1 MERSHGMAASPED
14 IALFTH
20 IEQNLYTS
28 VISDSLDD
36 LGFRDQAMRE
46 NIRPVLPEARLAGWA
61 RTMACVDI
69 FHVMENPYA
78 MEIEAVDSML
88 AGEVAVVSTG
98 ESVRNGPW
106 GELLSTASQ
115 ARGARGAV
123 VDGLIRDVR
132 KIQEIGFPV
141 FATGMK
147 PVDSKGRGVMLDY
160 NVPVMCGGIL
170 VHPGDLVVADF
181 DGIVVV
187 PRSAVPETI
196 HLATDKASRE
206 SNTRRELMEGA
217 LLGEV
222 FAKYGVL

>member
-1 MERSHGMAASPED
+1 MD
-14 IALFTH
+14 DTTLFTH
-20 IEQNLYTS
+20 IERNLYTA

-36 LGFRDQAMRE
+36 LGFRDQVMRE
-46 NIRPVLPEARLAGWA
+46 NLRPVLPDVCFAGWA
-61 RTMACVDI
+61 RTMACMDV
-69 FHVMENPYA
+69 FHILDEPYA
-78 MEIEAVDSML
+78 MEIEAVDSL
-88 AGEVAVVSTG
+88 LPGEVAVVSTC

-106 GELLSTASQ
+106 GELLSTASK

-147 PVDSKGRGVMLDY
+147 PVDSKGRGVMTGY
-160 NVPVMCGGIL
+160 NIPVICGGVL
-170 VHPGDLVVADF
+170 VHAGDLIVADF
-181 DGIVVV
+181 DGVVVV
-187 PRSAVPETI
+187 PRKIVTETI
-196 HLATDKASRE
+196 KLATDKASRE
-206 SNTRRELMEGA
+206 DNTRRELAAGA

>member
-1 MERSHGMAASPED
+1 MED
-14 IALFTH
+14 IELFTH
-20 IEQNLYTS
+20 IDQNLYTA

-36 LGFRDQAMRE
+36 LGFLDQAMRE
-46 NIRPVLPEARLAGWA
+46 NIRPVHAEARFAGWA
-61 RTMACVDI
+61 RTMTCVDV

-78 MEIEAVDSML
+78 KEIEAVDSL
-88 AGEVAVVSTG
+88 LPGEVAVVSTG

-106 GELLSTASQ
+106 GELLSTASK

-123 VDGLIRDVR
+123 IDGLIRDVR

-160 NVPVMCGGIL
+160 NVPVVCGGVL
-170 VHPGDLVVADF
+170 VHPGDLIVADF

-187 PRSAVPETI
+187 PRNVVTETI
-196 HLATDKASRE
+196 HLATDKAARE

>member
-1 MERSHGMAASPED
+1 MAASPED